1 MSNMHVK
8 FLKHRY
14 RMQKFQ
20 TEEEKVKVKRKFA
33 QSNKD

>member
-20 TEEEKVKVKRKFA
+20 TEEEKVKRKFA